1 MSADQ
6 SSILYTLITSK
17 TLFVCFFDLR
27 ETEIFSFSMYDVD
40 GSGFIEL
47 AEMMKLVKSI
57 FQMMNQTNANRA
69 HLNPAERARTIF
81 RVMDKDGDGRVNR
94 EEFISTCLAEPK
106 ILSLLTPPGT

>member
-1 MSADQ
+1 M
-6 SSILYTLITSK
+6 
-17 TLFVCFFDLR
+17 FNFC
-27 ETEIFSFSMYDVD
+27 FSFSMYDVD

-81 RVMDKDGDGRVNR
+81 RVMDKDGDGKVNR